1 MQFCPRW
8 LGIRSFL
15 PSPACIFSI
24 NQRNVAFHPILMP
37 NFANVFP
44 IRAAVAQHGE
54 YLAEEAILDI

>member
-1 MQFCPRW
+1 
-8 LGIRSFL
+8 
-15 PSPACIFSI
+15 
-24 NQRNVAFHPILMP
+24 MP